1 MRLVKTLPILLSLG
15 AALGSVSAW
24 ALPNDQ
30 EQPIRIQ
37 ADDAQL
43 DDKNG
48 IATYKGDVIITQ
60 GSLKVTGNT
69 VTITRTP
76 TGDIDV
82 MTSVGNLAYFEQL
95 QTAGD
100 TKPVQGY
107 GVTIQYHAAQNRVVL
122 IDRAKVI
129 DKDNNVTQGE
139 KIVYDTVKKLASA
152 GRATGNKVT
161 EARPRIDMV
170 IQPKKKTDEQKA
182 Q

>member
-1 MRLVKTLPILLSLG
+1 MRLVKTLPILLGLS

-48 IATYKGDVIITQ
+48 VATYKGDVIITQ
-60 GSLKVTGNT
+60 GSMKVTGNT
-69 VTITRTP
+69 VTITRTA

-82 MTSVGNLAYFEQL
+82 VTSVGNLAYFEQL
-95 QTAGD
+95 QTQGD

-107 GVTIQYHAAQNRVVL
+107 GVTIQYHASQNRVVL

-139 KIVYDTVKKLASA
+139 KIVYDTEKKLASA

-161 EARPRIDMV
+161 ESRPRIDMV
-170 IQPKKKTDEQKA
+170 IQPKPKNDQKKA
-182 Q
+182 N

>member
-60 GSLKVTGNT
+60 GSMKVTGNT

-76 TGDIDV
+76 AGDIDV
-82 MTSVGNLAYFEQL
+82 VTSVGNLAYFEQL
-95 QTAGD
+95 QTQGD

-107 GVTIQYHAAQNRVVL
+107 GVTIQYHASQNRVVL

-129 DKDNNVTQGE
+129 DKDNNVTQGK
-139 KIVYDTVKKLASA
+139 KIVYDTEKKLASA

-161 EARPRIDMV
+161 ESRPRIDMV
-170 IQPKKKTDEQKA
+170 IQPKPKNDQKKA
-182 Q
+182 N

>member
-1 MRLVKTLPILLSLG
+1 MRLVKTLPILLGLS

-24 ALPNDQ
+24 SLPNDQ
-30 EQPIRIQ
+30 QQPIRIQ

-48 IATYKGDVIITQ
+48 VATYTGDVIITQ
-60 GSLKVTGNT
+60 GSMKVTGNK
-69 VTITRTP
+69 VTMTRAP
-76 TGDIDV
+76 NGDIDV
-82 MTSVGNLAYFEQL
+82 VTSVGNLAYFEQL

-107 GVTIQYHAAQNRVVL
+107 GVTIQYHAQQDRVVL

-129 DKDNNVTQGE
+129 DKDGNVTQGE
-139 KIVYDTVKKLASA
+139 KIVYDTNKKLATA
-152 GRATGNKVT
+152 GRATGANVT
-161 EARPRIDMV
+161 ESRPRIDMV

-182 Q
+182 P

>member
-1 MRLVKTLPILLSLG
+1 MKLAKTLPILLSLG
-15 AALGSVSAW
+15 AALGSASAW
-24 ALPNDQ
+24 ALPNDRD
-30 EQPIRIQ
+30 QPIRIQ

-48 IATYKGDVIITQ
+48 VATYKGDVIITQ
-60 GSLKVTGNT
+60 GSMKVTGNT
-69 VTITRTP
+69 VTITRTQS
-76 TGDIDV
+76 GDIDV
-82 MTSVGNLAYFEQL
+82 VTSVGNLAYFEQL

-107 GVTIQYHAAQNRVVL
+107 GVTIQYHAAQDRVVL
-122 IDRAKVI
+122 IVRAKVV

-152 GRATGNKVT
+152 GRATGSKVT

-170 IQPKKKTDEQKA
+170 IQPKKKSDEKTQ
-182 Q
+182 

>member
-1 MRLVKTLPILLSLG
+1 MRLVKSLPILLGLS

-30 EQPIRIQ
+30 QQPIRIQ

-43 DDKNG
+43 DDKQG
-48 IATYKGDVIITQ
+48 IATYTGDVIITQ
-60 GSLKVTGNT
+60 GSMKVTGNT
-69 VTITRTP
+69 VTITRTQA
-76 TGDIDV
+76 GDIDV
-82 MTSVGNLAYFEQL
+82 VTSVGNLAYFEQL

-107 GVTIQYHAAQNRVVL
+107 GVTIQYHAAQDRVVL

-129 DKDNNVTQGE
+129 DKDGNVTQGE
-139 KIVYDTVKKLASA
+139 KIVYDTKTKRASA
-152 GRATGNKVT
+152 GRATGSKVT
-161 EARPRIDMV
+161 ESRPRIDMV